1 MLRKHFL
8 YLLLS
13 KILYAVY
20 HSHENGNK
28 TIVLSYLS
36 VFLILSQEGRTPL
49 HYAAALQG
57 TTGGHNNLYTLLVEA
72 GASED
77 VVDVVGQ
84 RFLNMISFK
93 ISMRGFPFCVRNLW
107 LGTVIYVHLE

>member
-1 MLRKHFL
+1 M
-8 YLLLS
+8 
-13 KILYAVY
+13 
-20 HSHENGNK
+20 
-28 TIVLSYLS
+28 
-36 VFLILSQEGRTPL
+36 

-84 RFLNMISFK
+84 RFLNMISFE
-93 ISMRGFPFCVRNLW
+93 IAMGGFPFFVRNLY
-107 LGTVIYVHLE
+107 LGMVTYVYLE

>member
-1 MLRKHFL
+1 M
-8 YLLLS
+8 
-13 KILYAVY
+13 
-20 HSHENGNK
+20 
-28 TIVLSYLS
+28 
-36 VFLILSQEGRTPL
+36 

-84 RFLNMISFK
+84 RFLNMISFE
-93 ISMRGFPFCVRNLW
+93 IGMRGFPF
-107 LGTVIYVHLE
+107 

>member
-1 MLRKHFL
+1 M
-8 YLLLS
+8 
-13 KILYAVY
+13 
-20 HSHENGNK
+20 
-28 TIVLSYLS
+28 
-36 VFLILSQEGRTPL
+36 SQEGRTPL

-84 RFLNMISFK
+84 RFLNMISFE
-93 ISMRGFPFCVRNLW
+93 IAMGDFHFL
-107 LGTVIYVHLE
+107 LGTYI